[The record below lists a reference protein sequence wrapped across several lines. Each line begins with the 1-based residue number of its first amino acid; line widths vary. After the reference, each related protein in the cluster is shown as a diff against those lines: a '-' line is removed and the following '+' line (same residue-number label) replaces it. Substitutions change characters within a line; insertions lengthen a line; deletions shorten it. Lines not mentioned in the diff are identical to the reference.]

1 MGGGGGEE
9 AGDSGQQDP
18 LSQVGNLLV
27 AITPNACHLA
37 TWALQ
42 PIGGPLIDRF
52 TYNGAVVLEI

>member
-42 PIGGPLIDRF
+42 PMGGL
-52 TYNGAVVLEI
+52 